1 MSTISCP
8 VRTICAT
15 IRSYASQIR
24 LRLHPPPSSSQ
35 PQSPPSIDPESQL
48 VITPVLDPENQNQ
61 ILLQWK
67 NIAMGFCFT
76 SALEISLLFAQTKS
90 QLSISFHLLS
100 FAILLIFLCLFVSNF
115 IAHKFPTTVQVMEKI
130 AVLLAATVV
139 VFAIA
144 IPFPL
149 SLKCVIWALYVIS
162 LIAVLVGQYY
172 GFQSS

>member
-1 MSTISCP
+1 MST
-8 VRTICAT
+8 
-15 IRSYASQIR
+15 
-24 LRLHPPPSSSQ
+24 SSSQ

-76 SALEISLLFAQTKS
+76 AALEISLFFVQNKS
-90 QLSISFHLLS
+90 QLSISFHFLS
-100 FAILLIFLCLFVSNF
+100 FAILLIFLFLFVSNF
-115 IAHKFPTTVQVMEKI
+115 ITHKFATTAQVMEKI

-139 VFAIA
+139 VFAFT

-149 SLKCVIWALYVIS
+149 SLQCVIWALYVIS
-162 LIAVLVGQYY
+162 LIAVLVGQCY
-172 GFQSS
+172 GF